1 MKKCLL
7 SLIILFTM
15 LVIFSSCIHGNSI
28 FNKSDKTTGELSEDL
43 YLRVESPYEARR
55 CVTDKDVM
63 ISMVV
68 ANISG
73 FNYVA
78 DNVKLEMKNGR
89 KWESINYRHANL
101 GLLSNYSVSCN
112 NLFIDEPLA
121 AGDYRMQ
128 LDVTILNGTE
138 VINSSLKP
146 ECEFKII
153 PHAEA
158 PVPIWDKSRLER
170 AGDYDM
176 MQSENVHMSFIN
188 PVLNHD
194 NRELEFIITADD
206 VYHFGSHFEVNV
218 LLDATWYKVPFG
230 QVGFHDLL
238 LTYDPNVI
246 NDGNLYKEL
255 NPDPVECCQIL
266 PAGTYRI
273 IKEFTPAGPRPG
285 DELVFKPGIE
295 YTVTEFTV
303 EETLEWSGLY
313 TTLKFD

>member
-1 MKKCLL
+1 MKKRLL
-7 SLIILFTM
+7 SFIVILSISI
-15 LVIFSSCIHGNSI
+15 VFSSCIQGNSI
-28 FNKSDKTTGELSEDL
+28 FNKSDTTTGKLTEDL

-73 FNYVA
+73 INYVA
-78 DNVKLEMKNGR
+78 DNARLEIKNGGQ
-89 KWESINYRHANL
+89 WESINYRHANL
-101 GLLSNYSVSCN
+101 GLISHYSVSCN

-128 LDVTILNGTE
+128 LDVNILNGTE
-138 VINSSLKP
+138 EISSSLIP
-146 ECEFKII
+146 ECEFIII

-176 MQSENVHMSFIN
+176 MQSENVHMSFVN
-188 PVLNHD
+188 PLLNND
-194 NRELEFIITADD
+194 NRDLEFIITAEYI
-206 VYHFGSHFEVNV
+206 YHFGSRFEVNV
-218 LLDATWYKVPFG
+218 LLDGTWYIVPFG
-230 QVGFHDLL
+230 QVGFHELL
-238 LTYDPNVI
+238 LTFDPNEPA
-246 NDGNLYKEL
+246 NDNLYK
-255 NPDPVECCQIL
+255 NFSPDPVECCQIL
-266 PAGTYRI
+266 PTGIYRI
-273 IKEFTPAGPRPG
+273 IKEFTPAGPTPG
-285 DELVFKPGIE
+285 DELVFIPGIE

-313 TTLKFD
+313 KAIRFD